1 MLDFVRNLVSSIF
14 GKFLLAIMVLSFAL
28 WGVGDILSSG
38 NSQLAA
44 KIGNEK
50 ITLDEF
56 YNEFQKTV
64 RNYNQN
70 TQSNL
75 TLKEAYKLNLHAILI
90 NELVYSKMINSYAK
104 NKNIILSN
112 ESLKLVIKDL
122 PQFKN
127 SKGNFSETLYRNYI
141 INNFPSEELFLT
153 QLENIIYQDIIFENF
168 NANNYINKNII
179 DALFKYETESRSISY
194 IIFNKDEIKVKTDS
208 SLIKNFYEDNKNNY
222 LVNEKIL
229 IDYIEI
235 KLDDFSKPENI
246 SSNEIV
252 NYYNNNIDQYTQSE
266 NRDIEFIRFPDIESA
281 WKFYNNF
288 INQDDLKYNE
298 FASNL
303 EYKINLIENF
313 TGDTFPNEITNE
325 IFKIKNNNISEPI
338 KYDDLGFY
346 IFNILKIN
354 EQNII
359 KLEKV
364 SEEIKQY
371 LSLNDAYIQYDET
384 INMADD
390 MLIKDF
396 SFEEIASSLS
406 NISKN
411 EQVSFDEFK
420 NKFENTEISYN
431 DEPIGYVSDLIIDEN
446 IAYIY
451 TVKNKKEAYIPQL
464 IDINNSVVND
474 FAKEEIYKKLLSI
487 ADELLLDNKLS
498 NYKSLEKYANANN
511 LRINK
516 IDKLKRTDS
525 YFSIETM
532 NYAFESEIE
541 KPFKVVKSDEEIGIG
556 IIQKISNSKIDNDN
570 EDYKMIMNNIKNNYN
585 SSMESLL
592 INEIIT
598 NSKYEIYEQNI
609 DKLFM

>member
-64 RNYNQN
+64 RNYNQS

-288 INQDDLKYNE
+288 NNQDDLKYNE

-390 MLIKDF
+390 MLLKDF

-431 DEPIGYVSDLIIDEN
+431 DEPIGYVSGLIIDEN
-446 IAYIY
+446 VAYIY

-474 FAKEEIYKKLLSI
+474 FAKEEIYKELLSI

-511 LRINK
+511 LLINK

>member
-64 RNYNQN
+64 RNYNQS

-288 INQDDLKYNE
+288 NNQDDLKYNE

-313 TGDTFPNEITNE
+313 TGGTFPNEITNE

-354 EQNII
+354 EENII

-371 LSLNDAYIQYDET
+371 RSLNDAYIQYDET

-390 MLIKDF
+390 MLLKDF

>member
-64 RNYNQN
+64 RNYNQS

-288 INQDDLKYNE
+288 NNQDDLKYNE

-313 TGDTFPNEITNE
+313 TGGTFPNEITNE

-354 EQNII
+354 EENII

-390 MLIKDF
+390 MLLKDF